1 MKTRTMLAFLIV
13 FSVATVAMGQTKIS
27 GTCQCAKPDPQHVIE
42 VGDRPNHSFLI
53 EQFKCTWT
61 KPMEI
66 EGVQNKEGM
75 GTDFHEIS
83 GNSSRFHGVYM
94 DTMANGDKAQYRYE
108 GTATLKDGVPQS
120 AEDKWRSLRGNGKL
134 KGIKSH
140 GTCKGTANADGS
152 MTWECAGEYELP
164 KK

>member
-1 MKTRTMLAFLIV
+1 MRTEAIPALAATLLLAP
-13 FSVATVAMGQTKIS
+13 VAAAQTKIS
-27 GTCQCAKPDPQHVIE
+27 GTVQCPKPDTHYVID
-42 VGDRPNHSFLI
+42 VGDRPGHSFLI

-83 GNSSRFHGVYM
+83 GNSSRFHGVYS

-108 GTATLKDGVPQS
+108 GTATLKAGVPQS
-120 AEDKWRSLRGNGKL
+120 AEDKWKSIGGTGKI

-152 MTWECAGEYELP
+152 MTWECEGEYTLP
-164 KK
+164 K

>member
-1 MKTRTMLAFLIV
+1 MNTRMMLAFLIV
-13 FSVATVAMGQTKIS
+13 FSLATVAAAQTKIS
-27 GTCQCAKPDPQHVIE
+27 GTLHCGKPDPMHKID

-53 EQFKCTWT
+53 EQIKCTWT

-75 GTDFHEIS
+75 GTDFHEIN
-83 GNSSRFHGVYM
+83 GNSSRFHVVYA
-94 DTMANGDKAQYRYE
+94 DSMANGDKAQYRYE

-120 AEDKWRSLRGNGKL
+120 AEDKWKSSGGTGKL

-140 GTCKGTANADGS
+140 GTCKGIAGADGS
-152 MTWECAGEYELP
+152 MTWECEGEYELP
-164 KK
+164 K

>member
-1 MKTRTMLAFLIV
+1 MLVKILFASLLAL
-13 FSVATVAMGQTKIS
+13 SLAALGMAQTKIS
-27 GTCQCAKPDPQHVIE
+27 GTAQCGKPDPQHAIE
-42 VGDRPNHSFLI
+42 VGDRPNHSYMI
-53 EQFKCTWT
+53 EQFKCSWT

-66 EGVQNKEGM
+66 GGVQNKEGV

-94 DTMANGDKAQYRYE
+94 DTMANGDKVQYRYE

-134 KGIKSH
+134 KGINSH

-152 MTWECAGEYELP
+152 IAWECEGEYELP
-164 KK
+164 K